1 MREKTNKKLSG
12 VQVLS
17 RVKSEMEK
25 PRKARSVRVEEK
37 REAKALTRSRRSR
50 LRRGPRTR

>member
-1 MREKTNKKLSG
+1 MRAKTHKKLSG

-25 PRKARSVRVEEK
+25 PRKAKSVRVEEK
-37 REAKALTRSRRSR
+37 REAKALTRSRRSPV
-50 LRRGPRTR
+50 RRGPRTR